1 MIGLGEHIAVI
12 GSQSRKRVDLKGL
25 ADEVGA
31 SLLQR
36 FTTLQVSHACAAATA
51 GSGVMLQRA
60 VGAGPS
66 SSGHRRR
73 GRAGS
78 KLTEVTP
85 AVIELLI
92 KGEWLSPAEAAD
104 ERAITQA
111 LSRQQRL

>member
-1 MIGLGEHIAVI
+1 
-12 GSQSRKRVDLKGL
+12 
-25 ADEVGA
+25 
-31 SLLQR
+31 
-36 FTTLQVSHACAAATA
+36 
-51 GSGVMLQRA
+51 MLQRA

-111 LSRQQRL
+111 LSRQQRLEGHDREAT